1 MIHAVAVTL
10 VITGTVVVVASC
22 MGALVAKGAYHRLH
36 FATPVTSLG
45 GPLIGIGLSVANGP
59 GLTTASILL
68 PTFLLF
74 FASPVLSAAI
84 ARALAQSEGRIS
96 SEAPD

>member
-1 MIHAVAVTL
+1 VIHAVAVALVAAGTAV
-10 VITGTVVVVASC
+10 VITSSL
-22 MGALVAKGAYHRLH
+22 GALVAKGVYHRLH
-36 FATPVTSLG
+36 FATPITSLG
-45 GPLIGIGLSVANGP
+45 GPLIGLGLSVANGA

-84 ARALAQSEGRIS
+84 ARTLAQREGRIP
-96 SEAPD
+96 SEPPE